1 MSDYP
6 TEEAYLAVCLADRIK
21 RERIAELEETITQ
34 LKEQLNEYKDAEC
47 RAVKSEGEVLKQ
59 NANYKEQI
67 KELVKQK
74 YRGEE

>member
-34 LKEQLNEYKDAEC
+34 LQE
-47 RAVKSEGEVLKQ
+47 Q